1 MTSSKICATICGMD
15 IKQFF
20 NNLNRKGIVIPLI
33 RYKGQGSL
41 SATVFFLATFL
52 VVLGFSINMGL
63 YICAGLASC
72 EAPTYFP
79 MTELLSWF
87 GVVSVPYM
95 VRSYN
100 KKDQDNE
107 EQNDV

>member
-1 MTSSKICATICGMD
+1 MD

-20 NNLNRKGIVIPLI
+20 ANLNKRGISIPLI

-52 VVLGFSINMGL
+52 VVLGFTINMGL
-63 YICAGLASC
+63 YICSGFGSC

-95 VRSYN
+95 VRSYG
-100 KKDQDNE
+100 KKEVEDAKQDG
-107 EQNDV
+107 V